1 MADNRESDGE
11 QLCALGLDAERVYTE
26 FEKINNIKDK
36 LEDWEK
42 EGGVLFRIDKTLKE
56 QNGRL
61 RSNEIKIA
69 VIMSS
74 GAISI
79 AVLTIL
85 KLTGHI

>member
-1 MADNRESDGE
+1 
-11 QLCALGLDAERVYTE
+11 
-26 FEKINNIKDK
+26 
-36 LEDWEK
+36 LEGWEK